1 MYIGGSWV
9 SLQMADTIFI
19 LWAVAGAV
27 LVVAVWWLTRQ
38 RPTKRPDKEAIT
50 RRRQGKRQKR

>member
-9 SLQMADTIFI
+9 SLQMANTIFI

-27 LVVAVWWLTRQ
+27 LAVVVWWLSRQ
-38 RPTKRPDKEAIT
+38 RPTKRPDKLS
-50 RRRQGKRQKR
+50 RRRHGKRRKR